1 MHFFELPAFL
11 LLWTRDSPNAVHCSK
26 LVSNCDTIYN
36 NDVFSF
42 YLKIVRSKL
51 YYHRHIWIRYNL
63 RIDTTELLMYF
74 RFSIPIIEKS
84 HFLIF
89 RENIFFSIPILSLI
103 WFCQSK
109 MFSCLKLYY
118 QFFCIFLIF
127 LLLKYRLG

>member
-1 MHFFELPAFL
+1 MHFFELPAF

-51 YYHRHIWIRYNL
+51 YYHRHIWIRFNS

-74 RFSIPIIEKS
+74 RFSVTKIEKS
-84 HFLIF
+84 NFFDLQ
-89 RENIFFSIPILSLI
+89 RKYFFSIPILSLI

-109 MFSCLKLYY
+109 MFSCLKLY

-127 LLLKYRLG
+127 LLLKYRLE

>member
-11 LLWTRDSPNAVHCSK
+11 LWTSDSPNAVHCSK

-42 YLKIVRSKL
+42 YLKIVWSKV
-51 YYHRHIWIRYNL
+51 YYHRHIWIRFNS

-74 RFSIPIIEKS
+74 RFSVPKIEKS
-84 HFLIF
+84 NFLIF

-109 MFSCLKLYY
+109 MFSCLKLY

>member
-11 LLWTRDSPNAVHCSK
+11 LLWTRDSLNAVHWSK

-36 NDVFSF
+36 NNDVFSF
-42 YLKIVRSKL
+42 YLKIVGSKL
-51 YYHRHIWIRYNL
+51 YYHRHIWIRYNS

-74 RFSIPIIEKS
+74 RFSVPKIEKS
-84 HFLIF
+84 NFLIF
-89 RENIFFSIPILSLI
+89 RENIFSIPILSLI

-109 MFSCLKLYY
+109 MFSCLKLY